1 MRLVFTTLAVF
12 AFIFTT
18 ASSIKPQSAI
28 ERAKRRS
35 KLVTSRKFRRIST
48 KKISGHFDWNKCVK
62 SVACKAHRKRVEVAK
77 KFNRLPQL
85 LPNYVWMFSFGAN
98 VGSAVFKGTGVQS
111 KFTFGAIL
119 HKHCLKFNSRVGE
132 HKNVFAN
139 VIPAKNRRSGRF
151 SKKTCVHG
159 VIHMIRKV
167 DLENIFDEREQC
179 HVRRKVTVET
189 YGGEKVNN
197 VEVYYGNNG
206 KNYNKKFST
215 KPEARYLKLIY
226 CGGVERNLN
235 GRYLNRIKSL
245 IFGLQGGQEATG
257 TVDCSSLKILKTPTN
272 KNKDDKQKNTV
283 RCAWG

>member
-159 VIHMIRKV
+159 VIHMISKV
-167 DLENIFDEREQC
+167 DLENIFDKREQC

-206 KNYNKKFST
+206 KDYNKKFSA

-226 CGGVERNLN
+226 CGGVERKLN
-235 GRYLNRIKSL
+235 RRYLNRIKSL
-245 IFGLQGGQEATG
+245 IFSLQGGQEGTG
-257 TVDCSSLKILKTPTN
+257 TVDCSALKILETPTN
-272 KNKDDKQKNTV
+272 KNKDDKQKNSV

>member
-1 MRLVFTTLAVF
+1 M
-12 AFIFTT
+12 
-18 ASSIKPQSAI
+18 QSA
-28 ERAKRRS
+28 RAGK
-35 KLVTSRKFRRIST
+35 
-48 KKISGHFDWNKCVK
+48 
-62 SVACKAHRKRVEVAK
+62 VAK

-159 VIHMIRKV
+159 VIHMISKV
-167 DLENIFDEREQC
+167 DLENIFDKREQC

-206 KNYNKKFST
+206 KDYNKKFSA

-283 RCAWG
+283 RSQAIYLNTYIYIYFTSVFFDTFVCIHSSYVHTFQIAGFSLILWFDALYIYLENPGKYMYV

>member
-206 KNYNKKFST
+206 KDYNKQFLATPS
-215 KPEARYLKLIY
+215 ARYLKLIY
-226 CGGVERNLN
+226 CGGVERKLD
-235 GRYLNRIKSL
+235 GQFLKKIKSL
-245 IFGLQGGQEATG
+245 LLGLQGGQEGTG
-257 TVDCSSLKILKTPTN
+257 TVDCTSLKILNTPS
-272 KNKDDKQKNTV
+272 KQKNTA